1 MDKGAKFLSELV
13 LNRTYAGLK
22 ADGTKEGWPEIVE
35 RVLHHHKT
43 RYPHL
48 RAAIDQTCAAAL
60 MDKKVVPAMRWLQ
73 FAGEGIRRSEVRGYN
88 CSFTTLTSFNDFAEI
103 FYILM
108 CGTGVG
114 YSVQAR
120 HVTHLPTISQ
130 GDKAHFAVDDTKE
143 SWADSVRELLLNPQT
158 EFDYSRIRAAGSAL
172 STGGTAS
179 GPDPLIL
186 LHNRMRTTLAKA
198 RNRKLLPIEV
208 HDMVC
213 QIADSVVVGGVRR
226 AALICLFD
234 WSDTEM
240 LTCKSGK
247 WWETAPW
254 RARANNSAVIHRQ
267 DAQARFAFD
276 QVLDSCFAA
285 SSGEPGV
292 YWTNDCDLGAN
303 PCVEIALRARQF
315 CNLTEVNL
323 SACHNEADVR
333 SAVTAAAVLGT
344 LQASYTQF
352 PYLSPQWEEN
362 CRAEALLGISLTGQA
377 RAWGLLQEAR
387 LLQLW
392 AQQAVETNA
401 TWAQA
406 LGIRRAARLT
416 CTKPSGT
423 ASAFLGTTSGIH
435 AAHSH
440 HYLRRVR
447 LEAKH
452 PLSVHLKKK
461 LPTAFFEPDGQAPDN
476 VVISVPIAMPDA
488 IHREDEH
495 PLQLLERMRHV
506 SLNWIRPGHRT
517 GQNTHNVSLT
527 VSYRCSEAQ
536 EIKNWMWENRDC
548 YAGISL
554 FPFSDHIYQQAP
566 FKALTPSEYHELI
579 DLFPSIDFSTVQ
591 YTADDTAHRESE
603 VSCSGQACEWA

>member
-1 MDKGAKFLSELV
+1 MDKGAQFLSELV

-22 ADGTKEGWPEIVE
+22 ANGTKESWPEVVE
-35 RVLHHHKT
+35 RVLDHHKA
-43 RYPHL
+43 RYPRL
-48 RAAIDQTCAAAL
+48 RAAIEQTCTNAL
-60 MDKKVVPAMRWLQ
+60 LEKKVVPAMRWLQ

-88 CSFTTLTSFNDFAEI
+88 CSFTTITSINDFAEI

-120 HVTHLPTISQ
+120 HVNQLPAVAD
-130 GDKAHFAVDDTKE
+130 GHKVHFVVDDTKE
-143 SWADSVRELLLNPQT
+143 SWADSVRELLLNRQT
-158 EFDYSRIRAAGSAL
+158 EFDYSRIRQAGSAL

-179 GPDPLIL
+179 GPEPLIL
-186 LHNRMRTTLAKA
+186 LHQRMRATLDGA
-198 RNRKLLPIEV
+198 RGRSLRPLEV

-234 WSDTEM
+234 WSDAEM
-240 LTCKSGK
+240 LACKSGT
-247 WWETAPW
+247 WWESAPW
-254 RARANNSAVIHRQ
+254 RARANNSAVIHRR
-267 DAQARFAFD
+267 DVRARYAFD

-323 SACHNEADVR
+323 SACQSEADVH

-352 PYLSPQWEEN
+352 PYLSPLWQEN
-362 CRAEALLGISLTGQA
+362 CQAEALLGISLTGQA
-377 RAWGLLQEAR
+377 RSWGLLQEAR
-387 LLQLW
+387 LLQNW
-392 AQQAVETNA
+392 ARHAVETNA

-447 LEAKH
+447 LEAMH
-452 PLSVHLKKK
+452 PLSLHLKRK
-461 LPTAFFEPDGQAPDN
+461 LPAVFFEPDRHSPGN
-476 VVISVPIAMPDA
+476 VVVSVPITMPDA

-495 PLQLLERMRHV
+495 PLQLLERMKHV

-517 GQNTHNVSLT
+517 GPNTHNVSLT
-527 VSYRCSEAQ
+527 VSYRGSEAE
-536 EIKNWMWENRDC
+536 EIKGWMWENRDC

-554 FPFSDHIYQQAP
+554 FPFSDHNYHQAP
-566 FKALTPSEYHELI
+566 FQALTPREYHEMMSM
-579 DLFPSIDFSTVQ
+579 FPSIDFSKIQ
-591 YTADDTAHRESE
+591 YTTDDTVHRESE
-603 VSCSGQACEWA
+603 VSCSGQACEWV